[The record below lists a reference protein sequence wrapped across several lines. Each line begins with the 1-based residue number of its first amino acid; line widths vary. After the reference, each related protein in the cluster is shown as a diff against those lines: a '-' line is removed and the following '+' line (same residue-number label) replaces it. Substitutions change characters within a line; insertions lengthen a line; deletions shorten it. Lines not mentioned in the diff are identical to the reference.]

1 MKTRPASKTCPV
13 CGKGVLHSIAG
24 EFKTDFED
32 HRGARRELVVP
43 DLRYEKCDACGEE
56 IFDQDASNR
65 ISDGQRA
72 ALGLL
77 SVDDIRGIRHVLG
90 RTQREMSELLG
101 IGDKTYCRWE
111 SGTHFQSEAFDRYLR
126 LLRCEPRTAKVLE
139 RIRNEKSAV
148 QEPAA
153 LNYGFEYLGDIRT
166 YESLS
171 FQFNEMLQSGPFYR
185 A

>member
-1 MKTRPASKTCPV
+1 MKTRPASKPCPV
-13 CGKGVLHSIAG
+13 CGKGVLHLIAG
-24 EFKTDFED
+24 EFKTHFED
-32 HRGARRELVVP
+32 HRGARREFVVP

-56 IFDQDASNR
+56 IFDQDASER

-72 ALGLL
+72 AMGLL
-77 SVDDIRGIRHVLG
+77 SVDEIRGIRQLLG

-101 IGDKTYCRWE
+101 IGEKTYCRWE

-126 LLRCEPRTAKVLE
+126 LLRSEPKAAKVLE
-139 RIRNEKSAV
+139 RISNEKSGAQETAAV
-148 QEPAA
+148 
-153 LNYGFEYLGDIRT
+153 NYGFEYLGDIRT

-171 FQFNEMLQSGPFYR
+171 LQFNEMLQLGPFYR